1 MRTRHTSLSFYG
13 WAVTKECRGC
23 PLNVSAQCQTC
34 PSCITLTDSNFY
46 SASNQRLERR
56 FDPCSST
63 SLGPHAEQPRLG
75 FFEPQEFVALD
86 LERVL
91 EQPPHRPEQSAIA

>member
-1 MRTRHTSLSFYG
+1 ML
-13 WAVTKECRGC
+13 VD
-23 PLNVSAQCQTC
+23 
-34 PSCITLTDSNFY
+34 I
-46 SASNQRLERR
+46 
-56 FDPCSST
+56 
-63 SLGPHAEQPRLG
+63 LGPHAEQPRLG

>member
-1 MRTRHTSLSFYG
+1 MSDLPKLHNFNRFKFLLGKQSKS
-13 WAVTKECRGC
+13 W
-23 PLNVSAQCQTC
+23 ND
-34 PSCITLTDSNFY
+34 DST
-46 SASNQRLERR
+46 QG
-56 FDPCSST
+56 SST